1 MEQSSV
7 IRAAIVVALAALLDA
22 VVVPYLTFGF
32 FSPRLTLIA
41 VVFAVAPLRDLQAVL
56 LGFFGGIL
64 LDALGSNLFGVGAL
78 GGLLA
83 AMLASR
89 ASAVRRRGSERVLL
103 AQVAGLAVAGYDL
116 LGYTA
121 RWLAGL
127 GVPQLGEYAVGG
139 VLPDALIN
147 ALLAFLVGG
156 WLLKV
161 VNSNSP
167 TAGKSRKYQL
177 CISIGLSARCRP
189 SAMHATWFS

>member
-1 MEQSSV
+1 MEEASV

-56 LGFFGGIL
+56 LGFFGGTL
-64 LDALGSNLFGVGAL
+64 LDALGSGLFGVGAL

-116 LGYTA
+116 LGYCA

-156 WLLKV
+156 WLLNV
-161 VNSNSP
+161 VNIKP
-167 TAGKSRKYQL
+167 PHG
-177 CISIGLSARCRP
+177 
-189 SAMHATWFS
+189 

>member
-7 IRAAIVVALAALLDA
+7 IRAAIIVAVAALLDA

-56 LGFFGGIL
+56 LGFFGGVL
-64 LDALGSNLFGVGAL
+64 LDALGGELFGVGAL

-83 AMLASR
+83 AALSTR
-89 ASAVRRRGSERVLL
+89 ASAVRRRGTERVLL
-103 AQVAGLAVAGYDL
+103 AQVAGLSVAGYDL

-121 RWLAGL
+121 RLLSGL
-127 GVPQLGEYAVGG
+127 GTPPLSEYAVWGI
-139 VLPDALIN
+139 LPDALIN

-156 WLLKV
+156 WLLRL
-161 VNSNSP
+161 VNVK
-167 TAGKSRKYQL
+167 AQ
-177 CISIGLSARCRP
+177 
-189 SAMHATWFS
+189 HTWE

>member
-1 MEQSSV
+1 MEQASV
-7 IRAAIVVALAALLDA
+7 VRASLVVAVAALLDA

-41 VVFAVAPLRDLQAVL
+41 VVFAASSLRDLQAVL

-64 LDALGSNLFGVGAL
+64 LDALGSDLFGVGAL

-89 ASAVRRRGSERVLL
+89 ASAVRRRGTERVLL

-127 GVPQLGEYAVGG
+127 AVPQLGEYAVGG

-147 ALLAFLVGG
+147 ALLAFLIGG
-156 WLLKV
+156 WLLNV
-161 VNSNSP
+161 VNIKTP
-167 TAGKSRKYQL
+167 HGWEK
-177 CISIGLSARCRP
+177 
-189 SAMHATWFS
+189 

>member
-1 MEQSSV
+1 MEHASV

-41 VVFAVAPLRDLQAVL
+41 VIFAVAPLRDLQAVL

-64 LDALGSNLFGVGAL
+64 LDALGSDLFGVGAL

-116 LGYTA
+116 LGYSA

-139 VLPDALIN
+139 VLPDALVN

-156 WLLKV
+156 WLLNV
-161 VNSNSP
+161 VDIKPPHS
-167 TAGKSRKYQL
+167 
-177 CISIGLSARCRP
+177 
-189 SAMHATWFS
+189 

>member
-1 MEQSSV
+1 MEEASV

-64 LDALGSNLFGVGAL
+64 LDALGSDLFGVGAL

-116 LGYTA
+116 LGYCA

-127 GVPQLGEYAVGG
+127 GVPQLGEYAIGG

-156 WLLKV
+156 WLLNV
-161 VNSNSP
+161 VNIKTPHS
-167 TAGKSRKYQL
+167 
-177 CISIGLSARCRP
+177 
-189 SAMHATWFS
+189 

>member
-1 MEQSSV
+1 LVEQASV
-7 IRAAIVVALAALLDA
+7 IRAAIVVAIAALLDA

-64 LDALGSNLFGVGAL
+64 LDALGSGLFGVGAL

-83 AMLASR
+83 ALLASR
-89 ASAVRRRGSERVLL
+89 ASAVRRRGSEKVLL
-103 AQVAGLAVAGYDL
+103 AQVAGLAVVAYDL
-116 LGYTA
+116 LGYGA

-139 VLPDALIN
+139 VLPDAVIN

-156 WLLKV
+156 WLLNV
-161 VNSNSP
+161 VIIKAPHSWE
-167 TAGKSRKYQL
+167 K
-177 CISIGLSARCRP
+177 
-189 SAMHATWFS
+189 

>member
-1 MEQSSV
+1 MEQASV
-7 IRAAIVVALAALLDA
+7 VRAAIVVAIAALLDA

-32 FSPRLTLIA
+32 SSPRLTLIA
-41 VVFAVAPLRDLQAVL
+41 IVFAASPLRDLQAVL

-64 LDALGSNLFGVGAL
+64 LDALGSDLFGVGAL

-89 ASAVRRRGSERVLL
+89 ASAVRRRGTERVLL

-127 GVPQLGEYAVGG
+127 GVPQLSEYAVWGI
-139 VLPDALIN
+139 LPDALIN
-147 ALLAFLVGG
+147 ALIAFLIGG
-156 WLLKV
+156 WLLNI
-161 VNSNSP
+161 VNVKTPHSWE
-167 TAGKSRKYQL
+167 G
-177 CISIGLSARCRP
+177 
-189 SAMHATWFS
+189 

>member
-1 MEQSSV
+1 VEQASV

-41 VVFAVAPLRDLQAVL
+41 IVFAVAPLRDLQAVL

-64 LDALGSNLFGVGAL
+64 LDALGSDLFGVGAL
-78 GGLLA
+78 GGLIA

-89 ASAVRRRGSERVLL
+89 SSAVRRRGSERVLL
-103 AQVAGLAVAGYDL
+103 AQVAGLAVACYDL
-116 LGYTA
+116 LGYSA

-127 GVPQLGEYAVGG
+127 GVPQLGEYAVIG

-156 WLLKV
+156 WLLNL
-161 VNSNSP
+161 VNIKTP
-167 TAGKSRKYQL
+167 HG
-177 CISIGLSARCRP
+177 
-189 SAMHATWFS
+189 

>member
-1 MEQSSV
+1 MEQASV
-7 IRAAIVVALAALLDA
+7 VRAAIVVAIAALLDA

-41 VVFAVAPLRDLQAVL
+41 IVFAASPLRDLQAVL

-64 LDALGSNLFGVGAL
+64 LDALGSDLFGVGAL

-89 ASAVRRRGSERVLL
+89 ASAVRRRGTERVLL

-127 GVPQLGEYAVGG
+127 AVPHLGEYAVVG
-139 VLPDALIN
+139 VLPDALVN
-147 ALLAFLVGG
+147 ALIAFLLGG
-156 WLLKV
+156 WLLNL
-161 VNSNSP
+161 VNIKPPHSWE
-167 TAGKSRKYQL
+167 K
-177 CISIGLSARCRP
+177 
-189 SAMHATWFS
+189 

>member
-1 MEQSSV
+1 VEQASV
-7 IRAAIVVALAALLDA
+7 VRAAIVVALAALLDA

-41 VVFAVAPLRDLQAVL
+41 VVFAASPLRDLQAVL

-64 LDALGSNLFGVGAL
+64 LDALGSDLFGVGAL

-89 ASAVRRRGSERVLL
+89 ASAVRRKGTERVLL

-127 GVPQLGEYAVGG
+127 AVPHLGEYAVWG
-139 VLPDALIN
+139 VLPDAVLN
-147 ALLAFLVGG
+147 TLLAFLVGG
-156 WLLKV
+156 WLLQI
-161 VNSNSP
+161 VNVKTP
-167 TAGKSRKYQL
+167 
-177 CISIGLSARCRP
+177 
-189 SAMHATWFS
+189 HAWEK

>member
-1 MEQSSV
+1 VEQASV
-7 IRAAIVVALAALLDA
+7 IRAAIVVAIGALLDA

-64 LDALGSNLFGVGAL
+64 LDALGSGLFGVGAL

-89 ASAVRRRGSERVLL
+89 ASAVRSRGSEKVLL
-103 AQVAGLAVAGYDL
+103 AQVVGLAVAAYDL
-116 LGYTA
+116 LGYSA

-127 GVPQLGEYAVGG
+127 AVPQLGEYAVGG
-139 VLPDALIN
+139 VLPDAIIN
-147 ALLAFLVGG
+147 ALLAFLIGG
-156 WLLKV
+156 WLLNL
-161 VNSNSP
+161 VNVKPPQSWE
-167 TAGKSRKYQL
+167 KS
-177 CISIGLSARCRP
+177 
-189 SAMHATWFS
+189 

>member
-1 MEQSSV
+1 VEQASV
-7 IRAAIVVALAALLDA
+7 IRAAIVIAIGALLDA

-64 LDALGSNLFGVGAL
+64 LDALGSDLFGVGAL

-89 ASAVRRRGSERVLL
+89 ASAVRSRGSEKVLL
-103 AQVAGLAVAGYDL
+103 AQVVGLAVAAYDL
-116 LGYTA
+116 LGYSA

-127 GVPQLGEYAVGG
+127 AVPQLGEYAVGG
-139 VLPDALIN
+139 VLPDAIIN
-147 ALLAFLVGG
+147 ALLAFLIGG
-156 WLLKV
+156 WLLNL
-161 VNSNSP
+161 VNVKPPQSWE
-167 TAGKSRKYQL
+167 KS
-177 CISIGLSARCRP
+177 
-189 SAMHATWFS
+189 

>member
-1 MEQSSV
+1 VEQASV

-32 FSPRLTLIA
+32 FSPALTLIA
-41 VVFAVAPLRDLQAVL
+41 IVFAVAPLRDLQAVL

-64 LDALGSNLFGVGAL
+64 LDALGSDLFGVGAL
-78 GGLLA
+78 GGLIA

-89 ASAVRRRGSERVLL
+89 SSAVRRRGSERLLL
-103 AQVAGLAVAGYDL
+103 AQVAGLAVACYDL
-116 LGYTA
+116 LSYSA

-127 GVPQLGEYAVGG
+127 GVPQLGEYAVVG

-156 WLLKV
+156 WLLNL
-161 VNSNSP
+161 VNIKTP
-167 TAGKSRKYQL
+167 HG
-177 CISIGLSARCRP
+177 
-189 SAMHATWFS
+189 

>member
-1 MEQSSV
+1 VEQASV
-7 IRAAIVVALAALLDA
+7 VRASIVVAVAALLDA
-22 VVVPYLTFGF
+22 VVVPYLSFGF

-41 VVFAVAPLRDLQAVL
+41 IVFAASPLRDLQAVL

-64 LDALGSNLFGVGAL
+64 LDALGSDLFGVGAL

-89 ASAVRRRGSERVLL
+89 ASAVRSRGTETVLL
-103 AQVAGLAVAGYDL
+103 AQVAGVAVAGYDL

-127 GVPQLGEYAVGG
+127 AVPQLGEYAVAG

-147 ALLAFLVGG
+147 ALIAFLLGG
-156 WLLKV
+156 WLLNI
-161 VNSNSP
+161 VNIKPPHSWE
-167 TAGKSRKYQL
+167 R
-177 CISIGLSARCRP
+177 
-189 SAMHATWFS
+189 

>member
-41 VVFAVAPLRDLQAVL
+41 VVFAVAPLRDLQAVS

-89 ASAVRRRGSERVLL
+89 TSAVRRRGSERMLL
-103 AQVAGLAVAGYDL
+103 AQVAGLS
-116 LGYTA
+116 
-121 RWLAGL
+121 
-127 GVPQLGEYAVGG
+127 
-139 VLPDALIN
+139 LIH
-147 ALLAFLVGG
+147 
-156 WLLKV
+156 
-161 VNSNSP
+161 
-167 TAGKSRKYQL
+167 
-177 CISIGLSARCRP
+177 I
-189 SAMHATWFS
+189 

>member
-1 MEQSSV
+1 MEQASV
-7 IRAAIVVALAALLDA
+7 VRAAIVVAIAALLDA

-41 VVFAVAPLRDLQAVL
+41 IVFAASPLRDLQAVL

-64 LDALGSNLFGVGAL
+64 LDALGSDLFGVGAL

-89 ASAVRRRGSERVLL
+89 ASAVRRRGTERVLL

-127 GVPQLGEYAVGG
+127 AVPQLGEYAVAG
-139 VLPDALIN
+139 VLPDALVN
-147 ALLAFLVGG
+147 ALIAFLLGG
-156 WLLKV
+156 WLLNL
-161 VNSNSP
+161 VNIKPPHSWEKP
-167 TAGKSRKYQL
+167 
-177 CISIGLSARCRP
+177 
-189 SAMHATWFS
+189 

>member
-1 MEQSSV
+1 MEQASV
-7 IRAAIVVALAALLDA
+7 VRAAIIVATAALLDA

-41 VVFAVAPLRDLQAVL
+41 IVFAASPLRDLQAVL

-64 LDALGSNLFGVGAL
+64 LDALGSDLFGVGAL

-89 ASAVRRRGSERVLL
+89 ASAVRRRGTERVLL

-127 GVPQLGEYAVGG
+127 AVPHLGEYAVVG
-139 VLPDALIN
+139 VLPDALVN
-147 ALLAFLVGG
+147 ALIAFLLGG
-156 WLLKV
+156 WLLNL
-161 VNSNSP
+161 VNIKP
-167 TAGKSRKYQL
+167 PR
-177 CISIGLSARCRP
+177 
-189 SAMHATWFS
+189 TWEK